1 MQQPTFFTEFIL
13 IAVVFFQNHHAAD
26 NSSDV
31 IPAETALQQ
40 ANNQNASAPAQN
52 TNLITQ
58 KKLKRK
64 ARRKKLLSNIASRTR
79 QRRIRQRARLR
90 RRRKQK
96 RERARKLKK
105 KQKTSK
111 SKKRKKRP
119 TSKRR
124 KHFSRKTHP
133 SRRGALEQFS
143 KINIR
148 RIDAQNASDVT
159 ENSTDSDMSKVYLA
173 IKILRLKNDRRQVRV
188 QQRRGPSADGKQ
200 DSIVFEEIDADFGDE
215 DYVFPE
221 DVVASR
227 SHNNNTGMLSRGPIC
242 NFKMGRLTVSIGRCI
257 FCQKKGMFNFFIKL

>member
-1 MQQPTFFTEFIL
+1 MC
-13 IAVVFFQNHHAAD
+13 FQTHHAAD

-31 IPAETALQQ
+31 TIKAESTLQQ
-40 ANNQNASAPAQN
+40 AKSQNASAPAQN
-52 TNLITQ
+52 TNFITE

-96 RERARKLKK
+96 RERARKLRK

-111 SKKRKKRP
+111 NKKRKKLP
-119 TSKRR
+119 SAKRR
-124 KHFSRKTHP
+124 KHVNRKTHP

-148 RIDAQNASDVT
+148 RIDAQNATSVT
-159 ENSTDSDMSKVYLA
+159 DNSTDSDMSKVYLA

-200 DSIVFEEIDADFGDE
+200 DSIVFEEIDSDFGDE

-221 DVVASR
+221 DVEASR
-227 SHNNNTGMLSRGPIC
+227 SRNNNTGMLSIHVTLNGSRDCLWVSGRPAGVGVRGVDSLEVRV
-242 NFKMGRLTVSIGRCI
+242 KSATRV
-257 FCQKKGMFNFFIKL
+257 FI